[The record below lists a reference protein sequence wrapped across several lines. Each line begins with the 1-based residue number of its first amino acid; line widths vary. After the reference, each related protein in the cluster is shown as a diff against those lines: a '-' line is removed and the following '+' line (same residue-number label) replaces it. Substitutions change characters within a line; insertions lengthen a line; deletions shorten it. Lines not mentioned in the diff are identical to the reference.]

1 MVGHFIPDFCTSNTT
16 TLDQITG
23 LSKATEFLEEH
34 SGAPT
39 RAEALTLAEK
49 VVEFVKTNL
58 YESASG
64 QLHRSY
70 REGPGPQGQTDD
82 YAFLI
87 QGENSTRS
95 VLNHQLT
102 GKIGLLDLYE
112 ASGKEEYAI
121 WAIQLQEKQDELFYD
136 KENGGY
142 FSSAPDKHILVRLK
156 DSQVRRWLPLRQL
169 LI

>member
-1 MVGHFIPDFCTSNTT
+1 MVGSSLFSSCKRLIPLALN
-16 TLDQITG
+16 QITG
-23 LSKATEFLEEH
+23 LSKAAEFLEEH
-34 SGAPT
+34 FGAPT
-39 RAEALTLAEK
+39 RVEALVLAEK
-49 VVEFVKTNL
+49 AVNFIKANL
-58 YESASG
+58 YDSGSG
-64 QLHRSY
+64 QLRRSY

-87 QGENSTRS
+87 QGKQSMSN
-95 VLNHQLT
+95 VLGYQLT
-102 GKIGLLDLYE
+102 RRIGLLDLYE

-156 DSQVRRWLPLRQL
+156 DSQVRRFPPYLYQL
-169 LI
+169 